1 MTTGAATQSEFA
13 VLAAYDLK
21 NLMDEH
27 AQTTREVAAMTKRLL
42 ALDAKIA
49 QVHADMNISM
59 LLAIDSSAPPTA
71 AFVLAACAKDS
82 QLLDNP
88 VVMRFLTDC
97 ASRDLY
103 SLLINLCHAGFGNN
117 AGDHLSDAMPMLNG
131 DKTAIVAQVQHDGRD
146 FVITTGMTKA
156 FVLPR
161 AIGDM
166 IAGIDSVFAA
176 PFSTLAGR
184 RDKKSTKPNV
194 EYMERIYALQN
205 TMSEE
210 IETIEGL
217 TNTSHHNF
225 APDMALL
232 TGGESL
238 TRLDTGFARPLLP
251 DNVNMTYSNV
261 INIRVLRHVAGVFEM
276 TPIVFVKLACG
287 DEHWYT
293 SVFATKPH
301 TIALTTRF
309 VKTAVVHAKKS
320 PFCIVE
326 PYSGLPF

>member
-1 MTTGAATQSEFA
+1 MTTRAATQSEFA

-21 NLMDEH
+21 NLMAEH
-27 AQTTREVAAMTKRLL
+27 AQTTCEAAAIAEKLR
-42 ALDAKIA
+42 ALEAKIA
-49 QVHADMNISM
+49 QTRADMNISM
-59 LLAIDSSAPPTA
+59 LLAIDSSTPPTA

-103 SLLINLCHAGFGNN
+103 SLLINLCYAGFSNN

-131 DKTAIVAQVQHDGRD
+131 DKTAIAAQVQHDGRD

-166 IAGIDSVFAA
+166 IAGIHDNVFAA

-184 RDKKSTKPNV
+184 RDKKPTEPNV
-194 EYMERIYALQN
+194 EYMERVNALQN
-205 TMSEE
+205 AMSEE

-217 TNTSHHNF
+217 ANTSHHNF

-238 TRLDTGFARPLLP
+238 TRHGTGFARPLLL
-251 DNVNMTYSNV
+251 DNVNMTHSNV

-276 TPIVFVKLACG
+276 TPIVFVKLAR
-287 DEHWYT
+287 DDQWYT
-293 SVFATKPH
+293 PVFTTKPH
-301 TIALTTRF
+301 TIALSTRF